1 MRYCTY
7 AAGVTIKL
15 KSEPMR
21 LDKAIAMC
29 TKKLRLLRETL
40 QINTNQALKDELHDM
55 EDLTSALR
63 QASVDAGASQIFF
76 FFFGGGHLPVLLPS
90 LFHFCITH
98 CTLTD
103 CP

>member
-40 QINTNQALKDELHDM
+40 KINTNQALKDELHDLQH
-55 EDLTSALR
+55 LTSALR

-76 FFFGGGHLPVLLPS
+76 FWGGDGDLHALVPSVLHFS
-90 LFHFCITH
+90 LH
-98 CTLTD
+98 TD
-103 CP
+103 